1 MEQSRR
7 GMRERERN
15 EKPRALSLYVYVC
28 TYLLVRR
35 LCHDSRYQSLHSKPT
50 TLPHT
55 SSFSSHRKGIRSQAR
70 FYLRNFF
77 RSGNRDT
84 GSAPI
89 HLLLLLLPLLLRHNS
104 SSTTSF
110 ISLYTSRAVHPHT
123 RPPPPSM
130 PHKIHTQDHT
140 LDLYQRLFPRDS
152 IARELSK
159 IKYCFLSQRVFT
171 IYN

>member
-15 EKPRALSLYVYVC
+15 EKPRALSLSLSLYVYVC

-50 TLPHT
+50 ALSQT

-89 HLLLLLLPLLLRHNS
+89 HLLLLLPLHLRHNS

-123 RPPPPSM
+123 RPPPPLM
-130 PHKIHTQDHT
+130 PHKVHTQDHT
-140 LDLYQRLFPRDS
+140 LDLYHASFPRDS

-159 IKYCFLSQRVFT
+159 KKKK
-171 IYN
+171 